1 VSANLALT
9 VGAGSLT
16 KEIAMTTVPQ
26 LVERTG
32 RARALMARSRAE
44 GFAVGAFN
52 VDNLETLLAV
62 ARAAKATAAP
72 AFVEA
77 SASEVA
83 VLGLANLRDVVDNLI
98 DELGVELYLNLD
110 HAPSVDA
117 AVAAIDAGFELV
129 HIDVSQADHQ
139 ASDDTV
145 VAATRSVVD
154 HARTTGALVEGE
166 LRYLRGSSTVHQ
178 LPPDAEA
185 VAAGLSS
192 PDSARAFVEATG
204 IDTFAVGIGN
214 LHGLY
219 SRPKALDLNLLA
231 RIRAAVDA
239 YLSLHGGSG
248 TPDEAYSAAAR
259 GGISKIN
266 VNSELRYTYRTALER
281 GFAAQPDEFATVKL
295 VGPVIDAVQAVV
307 EAKITAF
314 GGAGHSRL

>member
-62 ARAAKATAAP
+62 ARAAQATAAP

-117 AVAAIDAGFELV
+117 AIAAIDAGFELV
-129 HIDVSQADHQ
+129 HIDVSQADHH
-139 ASDDTV
+139 ASDETV

-231 RIRAAVDA
+231 RIRAAVDT

-248 TPDEAYSAAAR
+248 TPDDTYAAAAR

-314 GGAGHSRL
+314 GSAGHSRL